1 MLPEKLLQVRPL
13 FAHALFLQLSSIRFF
28 FRFMYVAAYYYSRT
42 TVKLL
47 LFCIF
52 SFQDFFIRKSLVFLS
67 YMYIGDHDL
76 DFASVAELI

>member
-1 MLPEKLLQVRPL
+1 
-13 FAHALFLQLSSIRFF
+13 
-28 FRFMYVAAYYYSRT
+28 MYVAAYYYSRT